1 VGVEEEFL
9 LLWPRGD
16 VACVAPEVLAAVA
29 AGVGAHAEYNRC
41 QVEAATG
48 VRSGLATVGREL
60 SVARRALAQ
69 AAADLGARLVA
80 SGTPPCDAPGVAS
93 LTDDP
98 RYRRLVAMVAGLCRA
113 AVMGA
118 VADELAGLPVPA
130 VTDRQRV
137 AAAYAAAWR
146 GLSAVVV
153 DPELAVDGRRPAG
166 SSPSC

>member
-80 SGTPPCDAPGVAS
+80 SGTPPAMRRASRPSPTTRATGGWSPRWPG
-93 LTDDP
+93 
-98 RYRRLVAMVAGLCRA
+98 C
-113 AVMGA
+113 
-118 VADELAGLPVPA
+118 AGLP
-130 VTDRQRV
+130 
-137 AAAYAAAWR
+137 
-146 GLSAVVV
+146 
-153 DPELAVDGRRPAG
+153 
-166 SSPSC
+166 